1 MEGGEGGSTSV
12 SFAQGP
18 MGQGGQA
25 GTNTTNTTNTISTG
39 NNSIPSSVV
48 QLGQQQQQG
57 QQQGGQQQEGRVV
70 HVVGEARVSPE
81 QMEHLET
88 CMDGIS
94 RQLADVAAY
103 LKQNT
108 AITQAVLRQQQEQ
121 QNMLQDMHHNRSPQ
135 HSPSAA
141 PQQQQQQYQQY
152 QQHQQQHHHHTMGGA
167 MGGTMGGVLG
177 GLEGP
182 AGGTEWGT
190 ALRHPYSSLPRG
202 QGSPVNHNLA
212 RPMSAM
218 ARLSPAHED
227 VHAAVGEARRVTG
240 QISELLGMREV
251 YVDEKR
257 RERRERR
264 GKGQRED

>member
-1 MEGGEGGSTSV
+1 
-12 SFAQGP
+12 
-18 MGQGGQA
+18 
-25 GTNTTNTTNTISTG
+25 
-39 NNSIPSSVV
+39 
-48 QLGQQQQQG
+48 
-57 QQQGGQQQEGRVV
+57 
-70 HVVGEARVSPE
+70 
-81 QMEHLET
+81 
-88 CMDGIS
+88 MDGIS

-121 QNMLQDMHHNRSPQ
+121 QNMLQDMYHNRSPQ

-141 PQQQQQQYQQY
+141 PQQQQQQYQQ
-152 QQHQQQHHHHTMGGA
+152 HQQQHHHHTMGGA
-167 MGGTMGGVLG
+167 MGGTMGGTMGGVLG